1 MVDILTILNAESVK
15 EYIEN
20 LPASHTIGAALF
32 PATKQMGL
40 KIDTIKGA
48 KNMPIALKPSTFD
61 VSVKIRSLRAE
72 VKQETKEMPFFK
84 ESVVIKEQD
93 RQNLLMAMSAANEKW
108 RNLILDNIY
117 GDIKGLVDG
126 ADVQAERMRMQ
137 LLSQGSIN
145 IVSADG
151 DIVLDYGLPVANKV
165 TLSGAARWSDPTCDP
180 IAQLELWQDTVET
193 ATGVRPSRAI
203 CTRTT
208 FRLLKTNTK
217 IKTDLNPNGTVLI
230 TEAVLRKYL
239 LEKLNIAF
247 EIVSGTFLAE
257 DGITPLQYY
266 PDNKVTLLPE
276 GTLGMTYYG
285 TTPEEADLMTGNATD
300 AQVAMVRQGVAVTTT
315 KKADP
320 VTVQTKVSQV
330 CLPSF
335 ERITQIFIADVA

>member
-1 MVDILTILNAESVK
+1 MSILNAESVK

-20 LPASHTIGAALF
+20 LPVSNTVGAALF

-93 RQNLLMAMSAANEKW
+93 RQNLLMAMSAANEQW

-137 LLSQGSIN
+137 LLSEGAIN
-145 IVSADG
+145 IVSNEG
-151 DIVLDYGLPVANKV
+151 DIVLDYGLPTENKEV
-165 TLSGAARWSDPTCDP
+165 LAGTAKWSDGANSDP
-180 IAQLELWQDTVET
+180 VSDLERWQDAVET

-208 FRLLKTNTK
+208 FGHLKKNAK
-217 IKTDLNPNGTVLI
+217 IKSDLNPNGTVLI
-230 TEAVLRKYL
+230 TEAVLRKYFV
-239 LEKLNIAF
+239 EKLNLAF
-247 EIVSGTFLAE
+247 EIVAGTFLAE
-257 DGITPLQYY
+257 DGVTPLQYF
-266 PDNKVTLLPE
+266 PDNKVTLLPD
-276 GTLGMTYYG
+276 GTLGQTYYG

-300 AQVAMVRQGVAVTTT
+300 AQVSLVRNGIAVTTT
-315 KKADP
+315 KKTDP

-335 ERITQIFIADVA
+335 ERITQIFIATVA